1 VRYLMTGGA
10 GFIGSHLTDALVARG
25 HDVCVLDDFSTG
37 RRENIEHLLDSS
49 RVDLVEGSV
58 LDADLVDEC
67 VEACDACL
75 HLAAAVGVQLVVAQP
90 LDSLLRNVRGTDNVI
105 SAAARHRRRLL
116 FTSSSEIYGKDSAG
130 PLHEESDRILGP
142 PLKSRWAYANAK
154 AFGESLAH
162 SYHREL
168 GSEMIVVRLFNTVGP
183 RQRGT
188 YGMVLP
194 RFVRQ
199 AIRGDDLTV
208 YGNGTQSRCFLHVL
222 DAVQAMVL
230 LLEGGMGVG
239 RVFNVGSRE
248 ETAIVELAR
257 RVIERTGSA
266 SKIRLVAYADAYEQ
280 GFEDLGRRMPD
291 TTALC
296 RLTGWAPARTVDD
309 AIDDVVA
316 YQQSATKQEGLT
328 VAD

>member
-1 VRYLMTGGA
+1 MRYLITGGA

-25 HDVCVLDDFSTG
+25 HDVVILDDFSTG
-37 RRENIEHLLDSS
+37 RRENVEHLLDSS

-58 LDADLVDEC
+58 LDAGLVDEC
-67 VEACDACL
+67 VGAADAVL

-116 FTSSSEIYGKDSAG
+116 FSSSSEIYGKDSAG
-130 PLHEESDRILGP
+130 PLHEESDRVLGP

-168 GSEMIVVRLFNTVGP
+168 GAEMIVVRLFNTVGP

-199 AIRGDDLTV
+199 AIRGDDVTV

-222 DAVQAMVL
+222 DAIQAMVM
-230 LLEGGMGVG
+230 LLEGGIGVG
-239 RVFNVGSRE
+239 GVFNVGSRE
-248 ETAIVELAR
+248 EIAIVELAR
-257 RVIERTGSA
+257 RGTPMRTSRGS
-266 SKIRLVAYADAYEQ
+266 RTLVAGCPTPPPY
-280 GFEDLGRRMPD
+280 
-291 TTALC
+291 
-296 RLTGWAPARTVDD
+296 TG
-309 AIDDVVA
+309 
-316 YQQSATKQEGLT
+316 
-328 VAD
+328 